1 MLDPMAVHARLVADN
16 VVLCSCAYTAVMIMV
31 NAMTPPA
38 YIPFANGLAQ
48 SAVSLARFIGPLTGG
63 ILWSS
68 SIKDGPDGYWLGFAV
83 CACVCG
89 LGLLHSF
96 TIR

>member
-1 MLDPMAVHARLVADN
+1 MRQIL
-16 VVLCSCAYTAVMIMV
+16 I

-48 SAVSLARFIGPLTGG
+48 SAVSLARFIGPLSGG
-63 ILWSS
+63 IIWSS
-68 SIKDGPDGYWLGFAV
+68 SIKDGPEVRCRHNHGKVTALTCLVQGYYIGFMV
-83 CACVCG
+83 CAGVCT

-96 TIR
+96 CLK